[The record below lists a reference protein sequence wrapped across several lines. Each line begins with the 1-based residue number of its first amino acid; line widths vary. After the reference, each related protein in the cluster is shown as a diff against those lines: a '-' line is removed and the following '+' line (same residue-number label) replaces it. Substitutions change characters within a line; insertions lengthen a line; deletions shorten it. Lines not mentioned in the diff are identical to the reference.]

1 MGFLGGGAIGFF
13 AGVGAPL
20 LSALLCGG
28 HCMSGLE
35 GPAVGLGAGGGLAA
49 VGGLAAGVCVCVCVC
64 VLCARNSVHN
74 CMQKHLLSAFKN
86 FYPL

>member
-28 HCMSGLE
+28 HCMLGLE

-49 VGGLAAGVCVCVCVC
+49 VGGLAAGVCVCVCV
-64 VLCARNSVHN
+64 LCALVKEKLCIYIIV
-74 CMQKHLLSAFKN
+74 CMR
-86 FYPL
+86 

>member
-35 GPAVGLGAGGGLAA
+35 GPAVGL
-49 VGGLAAGVCVCVCVC
+49 
-64 VLCARNSVHN
+64 
-74 CMQKHLLSAFKN
+74 
-86 FYPL
+86 

>member
-35 GPAVGLGAGGGLAA
+35 GPVVGLGAGGGLAA
-49 VGGLAAGVCVCVCVC
+49 ASGLAAEGEKVCVCVWVSEGQI
-64 VLCARNSVHN
+64 LYVHEI
-74 CMQKHLLSAFKN
+74 
-86 FYPL
+86 